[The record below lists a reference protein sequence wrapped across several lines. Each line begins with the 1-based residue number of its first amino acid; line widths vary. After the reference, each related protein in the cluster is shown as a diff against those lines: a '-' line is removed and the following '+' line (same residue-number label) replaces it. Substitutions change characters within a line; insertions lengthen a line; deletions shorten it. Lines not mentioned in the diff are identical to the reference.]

1 MTPATSLSSIAQTNQ
16 LDATQSRA
24 THRHGGH
31 FVMTEGNTGSSASGN
46 AGAAQ
51 SFASILASVAGTA
64 VKTAGV
70 LAKAAVL

>member
-16 LDATQSRA
+16 LDATQSRT

-31 FVMTEGNTGSSASGN
+31 FVMTEGNTGSNSAGN
-46 AGAAQ
+46 AGAVQ
-51 SFASILASVAGTA
+51 SFASILAGVAGTA
-64 VKTAGV
+64 VKAAGG